1 MTLVTIGSSTARH
14 ASRFAQ
20 VPRQDIYRILTEL
33 QQCGLVEKIITTPA
47 KFTAIPIQ
55 EVVSILLERKIK
67 ETTELQVRT
76 KELIQRITTKV
87 KTTIPQEN
95 QHFVLIPERETLIRR
110 IKKAI
115 DNTQETIDL
124 ISSGAVF
131 PQILFVLAEKFKE
144 AMRKGINIR
153 YIIHK
158 PEDANSWPEIVP
170 AFTKH
175 PSFELRVLPNSPD
188 TRCGIYDKKEV
199 FIATFPSRGAFQ
211 SPALWSNNPSLIV
224 VIQDHFEKAWIA
236 AMESGLSFP

>member
-55 EVVSILLERKIK
+55 EVVSILLERRIK

-76 KELIQRITTKV
+76 GELIQRVTMKV
-87 KTTIPQEN
+87 KTAIPQEN
-95 QHFVLIPERETLIRR
+95 QHFVLIPEREALINR

-115 DNTQETIDL
+115 ETAQESIDL
-124 ISSGAVF
+124 ISSGAAL
-131 PQILFVLAEKFKE
+131 PQVLFILAEKFKE
-144 AMRKGINIR
+144 AMRKGVKIR
-153 YIIHK
+153 YIVHK

-170 AFTKH
+170 VLTKH
-175 PSFELRVLPNSPD
+175 LSFELRTLPDPPD
-188 TRCGIYDKKEV
+188 TRCWICDKKEM
-199 FIATFPSRGAFQ
+199 FIATFPSRGAFR
-211 SPALWSNNPSLIV
+211 SPALWSNNLSLIV
-224 VIQDHFEKAWIA
+224 AIHDHFEKVWIT
-236 AMESGLSFP
+236 AMESKL

>member
-33 QQCGLVEKIITTPA
+33 QQRSLVEKIITTPA
-47 KFTAIPIQ
+47 KFTAISIQ
-55 EVVSILLERKIK
+55 EAVSILLERRIK
-67 ETTELQVRT
+67 ETSELQAKTR
-76 KELIQRITTKV
+76 ELIQRVTTKV
-87 KTTIPQEN
+87 KTTAPQEN

-124 ISSGAVF
+124 ISSAAVF
-131 PQILFVLAEKFKE
+131 PQILFVLGEKFKE
-144 AMRKGINIR
+144 AMSKGIKIR
-153 YIIHK
+153 YIIHE
-158 PEDANSWPEIVP
+158 PEDANSWPEIVS

-175 PSFELRVLPNSPD
+175 PFFELRTLPNPPD

-199 FIATFPSRGAFQ
+199 FIATFPSHGAFQ
-211 SPALWSNNPSLIV
+211 SPALWSNNLSLI
-224 VIQDHFEKAWIA
+224 IAIHDHFEKNWITA
-236 AMESGLSFP
+236 IESAP